1 MERILVLRGWQGA
14 FWKQIPPY
22 TFVRFVAHGFCGGGG
37 GGGGGRGQAVTGT
50 VTRFIAENFAS
61 LSGSFRFGES
71 VVVGVA
77 TDVERAV
84 LEVADCVFSKIHVVV
99 EIAFLVAGE
108 GVNEADVAGVVV
120 VVVAVVVV
128 VVAVVV
134 AVAVVDVAIVDIV
147 AVVVVVAVVDVVVVV
162 VAVVDVAGDVVGI
175 FEVVVNVVVAGV
187 VAIIVV

>member
-1 MERILVLRGWQGA
+1 MKRVLVLRGWQGA

-22 TFVRFVAHGFCGGGG
+22 TFVRFVAHGFGGGGG

-50 VTRFIAENFAS
+50 VTRFLAENFAS

-120 VVVAVVVV
+120 VVAVVVV

-134 AVAVVDVAIVDIV
+134 VAVVDVAIVDIV